1 MKNGMSV
8 RRCCLL
14 RRGSLAAL
22 LHVCSPAR
30 WMQPTD
36 ACSEP
41 IAEIA
46 KFYPTYQGALVC
58 MNATGGIGAW
68 RNRAVPLVATSVT

>member
-1 MKNGMSV
+1 
-8 RRCCLL
+8 
-14 RRGSLAAL
+14 
-22 LHVCSPAR
+22 
-30 WMQPTD
+30 MQPTD